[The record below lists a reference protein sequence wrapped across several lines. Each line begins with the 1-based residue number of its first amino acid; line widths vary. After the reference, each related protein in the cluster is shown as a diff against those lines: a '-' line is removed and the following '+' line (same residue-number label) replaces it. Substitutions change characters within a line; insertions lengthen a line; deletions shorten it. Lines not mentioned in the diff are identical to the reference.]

1 MIYIY
6 HHFFQLNSNIMKVLV
21 VISKFLPEYSGPS
34 VRISNLYLRLIKKK
48 YITTKNVY
56 ILSGGEELNS
66 TKLFRV
72 KSLKVKRF
80 KNTNVSNNGINFIN
94 YVKNFLLVRKEINYF
109 KPDLIHVIGS
119 NILTASAI
127 INAKNKNIPLCL
139 ELVNSSARPNQNFP
153 ILKYFWRPN
162 LNENSKII
170 VISKFLKKKCLLMGY
185 KNVWYRPN
193 PIRLDKFK
201 KINNKISKNKIL
213 LNVGQFI
220 PRKNQNFLI
229 KIIKFL
235 PNNFKLIL
243 CGPLVSKGNKKRRDL
258 EYFKNIKDYIKSNKL
273 TQKIIVIPKYVNMI
287 KYFKKTSIY
296 LMPSSE
302 EGLGNTLIES
312 LASGIPV
319 IANSSIPSFREIIK
333 NNKNGFLVKMQAKL
347 WAKSIIRN
355 INTLSSKKV
364 RSNSKDI
371 LEQSDEIK
379 IDNNYIKIFK
389 KLIN

>member
-1 MIYIY
+1 
-6 HHFFQLNSNIMKVLV
+6 MKVLV

-48 YITTKNVY
+48 YITTNNVY

-66 TKLFRV
+66 NKLFRV

-80 KNTNVSNNGINFIN
+80 KNTNVSNSGINFIN

-127 INAKNKNIPLCL
+127 INAKTKNIPLCL

-153 ILKYFWRPN
+153 ILKYFWKPN
-162 LNENSKII
+162 LNINSKII

-193 PIRLDKFK
+193 PINLNKFI
-201 KINNKISKNKIL
+201 KINKIKKTKKIL

-220 PRKNQNFLI
+220 PRKNQKFLI
-229 KIIKFL
+229 KVIEFL
-235 PNNFKLIL
+235 PKNFKLIL
-243 CGPLVSKGNKKRRDL
+243 CGPLVSKGNKKERDL
-258 EYFKNIKDYIKSNKL
+258 EYFNEMVYYIKSNKL
-273 TQKIIVIPKYVNMI
+273 TKRIIMIPKYVNVI
-287 KYFKKTSIY
+287 KYLKKTDIY
-296 LMPSSE
+296 LMPSYD
-302 EGLGNTLIES
+302 EGLGNTIIES

-319 IANSSIPSFREIIK
+319 IANSSEPSFREIIR
-333 NNKNGFLVKMQAKL
+333 NNKNGFLLKMQAKV
-347 WAKSIIRN
+347 WAKSIIKN
-355 INTLSSKKV
+355 IDTLNSKKV
-364 RSNSKDI
+364 RTNSKNI
-371 LEQSDEIK
+371 LEQSNEIRV
-379 IDNNYIKIFK
+379 DNNYIRIFEE
-389 KLIN
+389 LVS

>member
-1 MIYIY
+1 
-6 HHFFQLNSNIMKVLV
+6 MKVLV

-34 VRISNLYLRLIKKK
+34 VRISDLYLRLIKKK
-48 YITTKNVY
+48 YITTNNVY

-66 TKLFRV
+66 NKLFRV

-80 KNTNVSNNGINFIN
+80 KNTNVSNSGINFIN

-127 INAKNKNIPLCL
+127 INAKTKNIPLCL

-153 ILKYFWRPN
+153 ILKYFWKPN

-193 PIRLDKFK
+193 PINLNKFI
-201 KINNKISKNKIL
+201 KINKIKKTKKIL

-220 PRKNQNFLI
+220 PRKNQKFLI
-229 KIIKFL
+229 KVIEFL
-235 PNNFKLIL
+235 PKNFKLIL
-243 CGPLVSKGNKKRRDL
+243 CGPLVSKGNKKERDL
-258 EYFKNIKDYIKSNKL
+258 EYFNEMVYYIKSNKL
-273 TQKIIVIPKYVNMI
+273 TKRIIMIPKYVNVI
-287 KYFKKTSIY
+287 KYLKKTDIY
-296 LMPSSE
+296 LMPSYD
-302 EGLGNTLIES
+302 EGLGNTIIES

-319 IANSSIPSFREIIK
+319 IANSSEPSFREIIR
-333 NNKNGFLVKMQAKL
+333 NNKNGFLLKMQAKV
-347 WAKSIIRN
+347 WAKSIIKN
-355 INTLSSKKV
+355 IDTLNSKKV
-364 RSNSKDI
+364 RTNSKNI
-371 LEQSDEIK
+371 LEQSNEIRV
-379 IDNNYIKIFK
+379 DNNYIRIFEE
-389 KLIN
+389 LVS